1 MRDTP
6 QTFDQP
12 SDELALVHLT
22 RPPEALPAPGGR
34 APLLALLHGVG
45 SNERDLFR
53 LATRL
58 DPRFVVLSLRAPL
71 VRGPESFAWFNAEH
85 TPQGTVIAPE
95 QIMASQDRIARFLGE
110 AVEAYAAD
118 PERVY
123 LLGFSQGAIMSLTLA
138 LTWPERTA
146 GIAPIAGRIP
156 PEVLPELAAAERT
169 AGLPVLLQH
178 GTADTVLAIDW
189 ARKARAVLERQRVD
203 LTYHEYEA
211 GHQIT
216 PGMLA
221 EAARWLAAR
230 LDGPAWRAGESSPP
244 GPHSSRGVGEPEG

>member
-221 EAARWLAAR
+221 EAASWLSAR
-230 LDGPAWRAGESSPP
+230 LDGPAWEPSPP
-244 GPHSSRGVGEPEG
+244 DPLAAHGEGEIKG

>member
-1 MRDTP
+1 MRETSEM
-6 QTFDQP
+6 FEQP
-12 SDELALVHLT
+12 ADELSLVHLT
-22 RPPEALPAPGGR
+22 RPPEALPPPGAR
-34 APLLALLHGVG
+34 PPLLALLHGVG

-53 LATRL
+53 LAPRL
-58 DPRFVVLSLRAPL
+58 DARFVVLSLRAPL
-71 VRGPESFAWFNAEH
+71 MRGPESFAWFFAEH

-95 QIMASQDRIARFLGE
+95 QIMASRDHIARFLGE

-118 PERVY
+118 PARVY

-138 LTWPERTA
+138 LTRPERTA

-156 PEVLPELAAAERT
+156 PEVLPELAPVERT

-189 ARKARAVLERQRVD
+189 ARTARTILEGQRVD
-203 LTYHEYEA
+203 LTYREYEA

-216 PGMLA
+216 PGMLDA
-221 EAARWLAAR
+221 AARWLSAR
-230 LDGPAWRAGESSPP
+230 LDGPAWHARAD
-244 GPHSSRGVGEPEG
+244 GVV

>member
-1 MRDTP
+1 MRDMP

-12 SDELALVHLT
+12 SDELSLVHLT
-22 RPPEALPAPGGR
+22 RPPEALPPPEARP
-34 APLLALLHGVG
+34 PLLALLHGVG

-53 LATRL
+53 LAPRL
-58 DPRFVVLSLRAPL
+58 DARFVVLSLRAPL

-85 TPQGTVIAPE
+85 TPRGTVIAPE
-95 QIMASQDRIARFLGE
+95 QIMASRDRIARFLGE

-138 LTWPERTA
+138 LTRPERTG

-156 PEVLPELAAAERT
+156 PEVLPELAPAERT
-169 AGLPVLLQH
+169 MGLPVLLQH

-189 ARKARAVLERQRVD
+189 ARKARTLLERQRAD
-203 LTYHEYEA
+203 LTYREYEA

-221 EAARWLAAR
+221 EAARWLSAR
-230 LDGPAWRAGESSPP
+230 LDGPAWHAGA
-244 GPHSSRGVGEPEG
+244 GAGADGAA

>member
-1 MRDTP
+1 MRETSEM
-6 QTFDQP
+6 FEQP
-12 SDELALVHLT
+12 ADELSLVHLT
-22 RPPEALPAPGGR
+22 RPPEALPPPGAR
-34 APLLALLHGVG
+34 PPLLALLHGVG

-53 LATRL
+53 LAPRL
-58 DPRFVVLSLRAPL
+58 DARFVVLSLRAPL
-71 VRGPESFAWFNAEH
+71 MRGPESFAWFFAEH

-95 QIMASQDRIARFLGE
+95 QIMASRDHIARFLGE

-118 PERVY
+118 PARVY

-138 LTWPERTA
+138 LTRPERTA

-156 PEVLPELAAAERT
+156 PEVLPELAPVERT

-189 ARKARAVLERQRVD
+189 ARTARTILEGQRVD
-203 LTYHEYEA
+203 LTYREYEA

-216 PGMLA
+216 PGMLDA
-221 EAARWLAAR
+221 AARWLSAR
-230 LDGPAWRAGESSPP
+230 LDGPAWHTRAD
-244 GPHSSRGVGEPEG
+244 GVV